1 MSKKKNNSTGS
12 LKGFILLVII
22 IAAALYLYQNN
33 DTARSASLKQQV
45 EQTVDNAIQYVE
57 KISED
62 AKENRQKDI
71 ASKLEIPVSPQKLDE
86 IRLTRTAYTKS

>member
-45 EQTVDNAIQYVE
+45 EQTVDNATQYVE
-57 KISED
+57 KYR
-62 AKENRQKDI
+62 KMRK
-71 ASKLEIPVSPQKLDE
+71 
-86 IRLTRTAYTKS
+86 RTGKKILHRSWKFLFPPRNVMKSD